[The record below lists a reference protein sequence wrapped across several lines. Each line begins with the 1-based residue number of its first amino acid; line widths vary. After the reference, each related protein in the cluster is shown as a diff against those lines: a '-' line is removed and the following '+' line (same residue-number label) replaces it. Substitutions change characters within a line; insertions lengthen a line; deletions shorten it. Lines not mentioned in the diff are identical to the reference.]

1 MIINEAMKIE
11 EWSGTLH
18 AMHPTLKTAVCE
30 ALRRSET
37 VVLPEAHASIADAA
51 RCCVRAQL
59 GVDISDPYVIH
70 RCLRTL
76 YRQIRHGTPGE
87 NETKDTFDET
97 LTIVKSCVNAT
108 GPRVD
113 HLYAWIAP
121 KARLLK
127 AAIQMLIGALAVVDL
142 GTQMWKGHISWRP
155 GFPTAEHSLA
165 LIGSALAAATVV
177 ELAYTLFTD
186 GPDEVLDPL
195 MLGITTFLIIELGMT
210 TTHITWG
217 TGFGLLLSTIALGAL
232 FAIRQRF
239 IEDTA
244 PVPPFWWRRL
254 WVK

>member
-1 MIINEAMKIE
+1 MPRTGSSAT
-11 EWSGTLH
+11 GTG
-18 AMHPTLKTAVCE
+18 ARPQPCPPTQSAAANPASQGRRLTGSL
-30 ALRRSET
+30 LRRAT
-37 VVLPEAHASIADAA
+37 RVFA
-51 RCCVRAQL
+51 
-59 GVDISDPYVIH
+59 

-76 YRQIRHGTPGE
+76 YRQIRHGAPGE

-97 LTIVKSCVNAT
+97 LTIVKSCVSAT

-165 LIGSALAAATVV
+165 LIGSALAAATVA

-217 TGFGLLLSTIALGAL
+217 TGFGLLLSTIASGAL

-244 PVPPFWWRRL
+244 PVRPFWWRRL
-254 WVK
+254 RVK

>member
-1 MIINEAMKIE
+1 MD
-11 EWSGTLH
+11 
-18 AMHPTLKTAVCE
+18 PTLKTAVRE
-30 ALRRSET
+30 ALDGSET
-37 VVLPEAHASIADAA
+37 VALPEPHASIAAAA

-59 GVDISDPYVIH
+59 DVEASDPYVIH

-76 YRQIRHGTPGE
+76 YCQMRHATPVE
-87 NETKDTFDET
+87 KTNDNFDRK
-97 LTIVKSCVNAT
+97 LAVVKICMNAT
-108 GPRVD
+108 GPKVD
-113 HLYAWIAP
+113 QLYAWIAP

-127 AAIQMLIGALAVVDL
+127 AVVQMLIGVLAVANL
-142 GTQMWKGHISWRP
+142 GAQMRKGHIWWSP
-155 GFPTAEHSLA
+155 GFPTAENSLK

-195 MLGITTFLIIELGMT
+195 MLGITTFLIIELGRT

-217 TGFGLLLSTIALGAL
+217 TGFGLLLSIIALGVL

-254 WVK
+254 WAK